1 MCHHQRT
8 ENMQLREKLAEAS
21 GENKNLSEEI
31 NGATNRL
38 GTENTKL
45 REQLAEATSENKN
58 LSEKI
63 SGATNRLEALL
74 TQFPNSPII
83 NND

>member
-1 MCHHQRT
+1 
-8 ENMQLREKLAEAS
+8 
-21 GENKNLSEEI
+21 LSEEI

-38 GTENTKL
+38 DTENTQL
-45 REQLAEATSENKN
+45 REQLAEAISENKN

-63 SGATNRLEALL
+63 NGATNRLEALL

-83 NND
+83 SND

>member
-1 MCHHQRT
+1 M
-8 ENMQLREKLAEAS
+8 
-21 GENKNLSEEI
+21 SEEI
-31 NGATNRL
+31 NGATTRL
-38 GTENTKL
+38 GTENTQL

>member
-1 MCHHQRT
+1 MS
-8 ENMQLREKLAEAS
+8 EK
-21 GENKNLSEEI
+21 I
-31 NGATNRL
+31 NGATDRL
-38 GTENTKL
+38 DTENTKL

-63 SGATNRLEALL
+63 SGATSRLEALL

-83 NND
+83 SNISDD